1 MVHVH
6 VNVMMMK
13 KITKIT
19 HKKNKT
25 VCTKSLFFF
34 TPLFHKSRDTLLDYW
49 DGIDLHLK
57 IVKDS
62 HVHVKERN
70 FKYRNEKKTLL
81 YSLQFEV
88 PVTPDSVLIL
98 FFLYL
103 YFSNLLPIS
112 FQLASNFH

>member
-19 HKKNKT
+19 HKK
-25 VCTKSLFFF
+25 TKQYHVPSLFFL

-62 HVHVKERN
+62 HVHV
-70 FKYRNEKKTLL
+70 L
-81 YSLQFEV
+81 
-88 PVTPDSVLIL
+88 
-98 FFLYL
+98 
-103 YFSNLLPIS
+103 
-112 FQLASNFH
+112 